1 MNVLI
6 VGSTGT
12 IGRELVKQ
20 ALASGHAV
28 TAVARDPSKLQIE
41 NQLLTVTRGDVMDQA
56 SIEQVMPGQDVVLCA
71 LGAGSKGGVRAA
83 GTQNIIGVM
92 QKCGVRR
99 LVCLSSLGVG
109 ESRANLNFFWEY
121 VMFGLLL
128 RRAYA
133 DHVAQE
139 RHIRES
145 GLDWTIVRPGAYTD
159 GDRTG
164 DYRHGFPATAKNLKL
179 KISRTDVADFML
191 NQLGDDSYL
200 RMAPGISY

>member
-28 TAVARDPSKLQIE
+28 TAVARDPSKLKIE
-41 NQLLTVTRGDVMDQA
+41 NLNLTVARGDVMDPV
-56 SIEQVMPGQDVVLCA
+56 SIEQVMPGQDAVLCA

-83 GTQNIIGVM
+83 GTQNIIEVM

-109 ESRANLNFFWEY
+109 ESRANLNFFWKY
-121 VMFGLLL
+121 IMFGLLL
-128 RRAYA
+128 RRAFA
-133 DHVAQE
+133 DHIAQE
-139 RHIRES
+139 RHIKKS
-145 GLDWTIVRPGAYTD
+145 GLDWTIVRPSAYTN
-159 GDRTG
+159 GERTR
-164 DYRHGFPATAKNLKL
+164 DYRHGFPATAKMLKL
-179 KISRTDVADFML
+179 KISRADVADFML
-191 NQLGDDSYL
+191 NQLKDDGYL
-200 RMAPGISY
+200 RMTPGISY